1 MSNVIN
7 QIQVEFHKKATDR
20 FFSIFHAF
28 EIAVSQINRKS
39 EEFRFQQLKK
49 QYVSS
54 MEVELTDIAE
64 NILKDNYGEK
74 QVNDIDQL
82 FHRFIKDY
90 LHRFVLK
97 VNEL

>member
-1 MSNVIN
+1 MSNGIN

-28 EIAVSQINRKS
+28 ENAVSQINRRN

-49 QYVSS
+49 QYVST
-54 MEVELTDIAE
+54 MEVELKDIAE
-64 NILKDNYGEK
+64 IILKDNNGEK